1 MSAVKILRIGIRPPG
16 FNPGFASYIN
26 IEQVV
31 QGTQRVVVL
40 SKRLKVRSMV
50 SGT

>member
-1 MSAVKILRIGIRPPG
+1 MSAVKIWRIGIGPPG

-31 QGTQRVVVL
+31 QGTHRVVVTVKQAIE
-40 SKRLKVRSMV
+40 SA
-50 SGT
+50 